1 MYRIAIVT
9 DSEKKGREY
18 ADRLLRFCK
27 EMHVFPEIEIYGEQ
41 ESFFKNLNYMRPTS
55 ALIALSGVAGLN
67 VAEHF
72 RSVRPEC
79 GIIWCSDLDFSLQ
92 AFRLRIEY
100 FFREPIDEK
109 TFSDGLAV
117 WFFRRQMNAERE
129 H

>member
-1 MYRIAIVT
+1 
-9 DSEKKGREY
+9 
-18 ADRLLRFCK
+18 
-27 EMHVFPEIEIYGEQ
+27 MHVFPEIEIYGEQ

-92 AFRLRIEY
+92 AFRLRIDY
-100 FFREPIDEK
+100 FFQEPIDEK

>member
-1 MYRIAIVT
+1 MYRIAIIT

-18 ADRLLRFCK
+18 EDRLLRFCK
-27 EMHVFPEIEIYGEQ
+27 EMHVFPEIEIYVEQ

-92 AFRLRIEY
+92 AFRMRIEY
-100 FFREPIDEK
+100 FFQEPIDEK

-117 WFFRRQMNAERE
+117 WFFRRQKNAERE

>member
-1 MYRIAIVT
+1 
-9 DSEKKGREY
+9 
-18 ADRLLRFCK
+18 
-27 EMHVFPEIEIYGEQ
+27 MHVFPEIEIYGDQ
-41 ESFFKNLNYMRPTS
+41 ESFFENQNYMRPTS
-55 ALIALSGVAGLN
+55 VLIALSGVSGLN
-67 VAEHF
+67 VTEHF

-92 AFRLRIEY
+92 AFRLRIDY
-100 FFREPIDEK
+100 FFQEPIDEK